1 MAPTKTSL
9 GLLFVDKKTVF
20 IGVLVLIASFAL
32 GILIGYFGKGEGDN
46 MLEKYVTDQ
55 FQENKVNIRGLT
67 RRYQV
72 LDSLN
77 LDVFY
82 FSWIIL
88 YLLCGLI

>member
-72 LDSLN
+72 LD
-77 LDVFY
+77 
-82 FSWIIL
+82 
-88 YLLCGLI
+88 LIT

>member
-32 GILIGYFGKGEGDN
+32 GIIIGYFGKSEGDI

-55 FQENKVNIRGLT
+55 FKENKVNIRKPNIRSQGL
-67 RRYQV
+67 
-72 LDSLN
+72 
-77 LDVFY
+77 
-82 FSWIIL
+82 
-88 YLLCGLI
+88 GLIT